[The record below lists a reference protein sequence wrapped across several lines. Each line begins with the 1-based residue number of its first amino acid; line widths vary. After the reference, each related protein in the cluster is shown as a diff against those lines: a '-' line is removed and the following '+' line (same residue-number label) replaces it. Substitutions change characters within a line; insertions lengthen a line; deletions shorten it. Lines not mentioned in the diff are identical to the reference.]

1 MRRIRLVFV
10 ATVVL
15 GCSAAVAA
23 SPAGPRLAD
32 YVAPAGASWCVL
44 PGGGV
49 AVLEGRAGPMRTWDA
64 AGRPAGT
71 ITVVDAPVGGSPMPP
86 AASRTHIA
94 LLWRGAD
101 DGVVVQLYSLAR
113 GRRIRQLTFPSF
125 PATVTLGPD
134 AVVMERLSLDDP
146 APLQVFDLKGKAVAT
161 YPLPAD
167 LVRSVRLET
176 GSPWLAHV
184 RTFFAGDELWGV
196 PGGLYELWRL
206 GKAPSRIEV
215 EPGRRVVGNRL
226 TGETAARWY
235 EERGVPPGPRR
246 AAAVWQPAVRQAS
259 PSGHTVALLL
269 EDRPDAESGRCR
281 VDLWSF
287 PGPRPGESVRIPG
300 PCPDAVYQGVGGLW
314 LRRQGRVEWF
324 PWATACR

>member
-1 MRRIRLVFV
+1 M
-10 ATVVL
+10 A
-15 GCSAAVAA
+15 
-23 SPAGPRLAD
+23 
-32 YVAPAGASWCVL
+32 
-44 PGGGV
+44 
-49 AVLEGRAGPMRTWDA
+49 
-64 AGRPAGT
+64 
-71 ITVVDAPVGGSPMPP
+71 
-86 AASRTHIA
+86 
-94 LLWRGAD
+94 
-101 DGVVVQLYSLAR
+101 
-113 GRRIRQLTFPSF
+113 
-125 PATVTLGPD
+125 LGPD
-134 AVVMERLSLDDP
+134 AIVMERLSLGDP
-146 APLQVFDLKGKAVAT
+146 APLQVFDLSGKAVAT
-161 YPLPAD
+161 YPLPTD
-167 LVRSVRLET
+167 LVRSVQRET
-176 GSPWLAHV
+176 GSGWLAHV

>member
-1 MRRIRLVFV
+1 MRRIQLVLV